1 MNDTQ
6 AQRPLARKK
15 IQRRK
20 NIHERNGKFSVVLRE
35 KETPTSKSKPVWHP
49 PFETLAEAEKFRD
62 DRKRELR
69 EGRALAKSRMT
80 VGQFM
85 KMWLSHHAMNKP
97 LSKSTQVTYEG
108 KIRNYIIPILGEK
121 PIQSIKPIDLKNWV
135 GHLMTSG
142 GRDGSG
148 LAAATVRY
156 AGAILKEAFVAA
168 VEEYELLTINPA
180 ANLKLPQSPKSGGD
194 VWTVQETKKFMEAVA
209 EDQLYS
215 LFVFLFAT
223 GARRGEVLALLWD
236 DIDLDKGTVSINKA
250 AQWVKG
256 QRLIG
261 PTKTGANRS
270 IPIDPPTIK
279 TLKSHRA
286 KQAGEKIGSVHW
298 QENNLVFC
306 HSDGSPLRPDYPY
319 GVFKRYSQRAGVRPI
334 RLHDIRHTHATWL
347 LEAGEQLHVVSERL
361 GHADTSTT
369 ARIYAHVTVRQR
381 QEAADTFSRL
391 MEEG

>member
-1 MNDTQ
+1 MQHGGN
-6 AQRPLARKK
+6 KS
-15 IQRRK
+15 
-20 NIHERNGKFSVVLRE
+20 GRE
-35 KETPTSKSKPVWHP
+35 KKRERAFQWGFDICPHSTDSLEPSQ
-49 PFETLAEAEKFRD
+49 RD
-62 DRKRELR
+62 FSSFNSVAPLRVFVRKRRFACVPARCER
-69 EGRALAKSRMT
+69 KSFTQTTGWGTSVSTEATGPRA
-80 VGQFM
+80 
-85 KMWLSHHAMNKP
+85 
-97 LSKSTQVTYEG
+97 
-108 KIRNYIIPILGEK
+108 
-121 PIQSIKPIDLKNWV
+121 
-135 GHLMTSG
+135 G
-142 GRDGSG
+142 GRDK
-148 LAAATVRY
+148 RY
-156 AGAILKEAFVAA
+156 VKEAFVAA

-209 EDQLYS
+209 ENQLHS

-223 GARRGEVLALLWD
+223 GARRGEALALLWD

-286 KQAGEKIGSVHW
+286 KLAGEKIGSVHW

-381 QEAADTFSRL
+381 QEAADTFSRI